1 MPLGEGRTWYMQI
14 AAFGDV
20 LRDAGAVCTVRE
32 SRGGDE
38 MAACGQLGHVEAIE
52 SVMPLLEPPPHFL
65 DALVPA

>member
-1 MPLGEGRTWYMQI
+1 MQI
-14 AAFGDV
+14 AAFGDI

-32 SRGGDE
+32 RRGDDE

-52 SVMPLLEPPPHFL
+52 SMMPLLDPPAQFA